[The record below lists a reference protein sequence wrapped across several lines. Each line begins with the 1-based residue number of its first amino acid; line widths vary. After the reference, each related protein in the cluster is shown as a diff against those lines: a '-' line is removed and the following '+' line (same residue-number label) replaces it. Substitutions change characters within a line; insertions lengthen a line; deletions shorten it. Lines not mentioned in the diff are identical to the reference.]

1 MGFWMVV
8 VRVVVLQDGSYL
20 RRYFS
25 HGRCQPTFRDA
36 SDLTWYFLGGVAWI
50 VIVPGISVCMIIV
63 LRDSCLIVS

>member
-1 MGFWMVV
+1 MDFWMVV

-25 HGRCQPTFRDA
+25 HGRCPPTFRDA

-50 VIVPGISVCMIIV
+50 VVVPGIS
-63 LRDSCLIVS
+63 CLYDNYPT